1 MNVLVTGAAGFIGSY
16 VSRALIWRGDN
27 VVGIDN
33 FNDYYPRNCK
43 EFNVDLIHLTA
54 QTSPQKFIESEV
66 RQVFEKLEEFHSGKK
81 DVKPGNFVFYEGDI
95 TDFTFLRNIF
105 EKEKLDVVV
114 HLAAMA
120 GVPYSTKN
128 PRIYTYVNVD
138 GTTNLLTL
146 SKNYVLRKFVFG
158 SSSSVYGNRE
168 DKKVTE
174 QDDVFKAVSVY
185 GASKVAGEV
194 LCHAFSVIF
203 GLPVVIDRI
212 FGPIYGPLQ
221 RPYGMFH
228 QRAINYTFN
237 NRKIEVYGRHGLKT
251 AKDSTY
257 IDDQVDGLLACLDN
271 DYTFDVFN
279 VGTSEPLQ
287 IQTWLEAIET
297 AFGKK
302 PEVEIV
308 EVDTADVV
316 SSADI
321 SKAQKMLNYNPKMNM
336 YEGVKR
342 QVDVFNLMP
351 EWYKTME
358 KV

>member
-1 MNVLVTGAAGFIGSY
+1 MDLTRLSDLQAPQIFEESEIRPVFDKLE
-16 VSRALIWRGDN
+16 
-27 VVGIDN
+27 
-33 FNDYYPRNCK
+33 DYYG
-43 EFNVDLIHLTA
+43 
-54 QTSPQKFIESEV
+54 
-66 RQVFEKLEEFHSGKK
+66 GKK
-81 DVKPGNFVFYEGDI
+81 EDKPGTFTFYEGDI
-95 TDFTFLRNIF
+95 TDYDFLNGLF
-105 EKEKLDVVV
+105 EKEKPEAVI

-146 SKNYVLRKFVFG
+146 SKDYNIRKFVFG

-174 QDDVFKAVSVY
+174 QDDVSKAVSVY

-194 LCHAFSVIF
+194 ICHAFNVIF

-228 QRAINYTFN
+228 QRAVNYTYN
-237 NRKIEVYGRHGLKT
+237 GKKIKVYGKYGLKT

-257 IDDQVDGLLACLDN
+257 IDDQVEGILECLDSN
-271 DYTFDVFN
+271 FLFDVFN
-279 VGTSEPLQ
+279 TGTSEPLQ
-287 IQTWLEAIET
+287 IQTWIESVET

-302 PEVEIV
+302 LEAEVV
-308 EVDTADVV
+308 EVDTSDVV

-321 SKAQKMLNYNPKMNM
+321 SKAQKMLNYSPKMNM

-342 QVDVFNLMP
+342 QVDVFKLMP